1 MRSKLSVSYHAD
13 QRASSKTKL
22 TASQDCILRL
32 HILRCIL
39 QWIFSCIETL
49 QSDQVREIKIK
60 ELTMKQDILILSSR
74 KDHVEPAYTALV
86 EHDIPTLIVTDGNSV
101 LSALQSHIPA
111 FLWLDMDMDTASP
124 ILAEIMDRLLYPPPY
139 IILASS
145 FSSSTDRADMLG
157 QGADVCVE
165 LPVDLKEILAL
176 LNAVLRR
183 EERIRYVHTGNLL
196 PCIEHKEL
204 FIDPLRRHVRMRG
217 HAVYLTPKEFD
228 LLYLLANSPG
238 VAFSKEQL
246 YSYVWKTTGNLG
258 VSTVS
263 DHISSLR
270 QKLGLHPKNNE
281 YIQTIFKVGY
291 RFAEAI

>member
-1 MRSKLSVSYHAD
+1 MTVPF
-13 QRASSKTKL
+13 QN
-22 TASQDCILRL
+22 RL
-32 HILRCIL
+32 GSGQITLP
-39 QWIFSCIETL
+39 QTEGVGFSNYFYAG
-49 QSDQVREIKIK
+49 KF
-60 ELTMKQDILILSSR
+60 MKQNILLLSSHIEHSELVCDTLA
-74 KDHVEPAYTALV
+74 KHGILATIAGDMQEALSIL
-86 EHDIPTLIVTDGNSV
+86 HTNS
-101 LSALQSHIPA
+101 PA
-111 FLWLDMDMDTASP
+111 FLWLDLDIDAARSLLT
-124 ILAEIMDRLLYPPPY
+124 EIVDRFLCPLPY
-139 IILASS
+139 IILTSA
-145 FSSSTDRADMLG
+145 FSGSADRADMLN

-165 LPVDLKEILAL
+165 LPVDLREILAL

-183 EERIRYVHTGNLL
+183 EERIRCVHTGNLL

-238 VAFSKEQL
+238 VAFSKEQI
-246 YSYVWKTTGNLG
+246 YSYVWKTNGNLG
-258 VSTVS
+258 ASTVS

>member
-1 MRSKLSVSYHAD
+1 
-13 QRASSKTKL
+13 
-22 TASQDCILRL
+22 
-32 HILRCIL
+32 
-39 QWIFSCIETL
+39 
-49 QSDQVREIKIK
+49 
-60 ELTMKQDILILSSR
+60 MKQDILILSSR

-101 LSALQSHIPA
+101 LSALQTHIPA

-183 EERIRYVHTGNLL
+183 EERIKFVHTGNLL

-217 HAVYLTPKEFD
+217 HTVHLTPKEFD
-228 LLYLLANSPG
+228 LLYLLANNPG
-238 VAFSKEQL
+238 LAFSKEQIF
-246 YSYVWKTTGNLG
+246 SHIWKADNKLG

-291 RFAEAI
+291 RFAESI

>member
-13 QRASSKTKL
+13 QSASFKAKL

-32 HILRCIL
+32 HILCCIL
-39 QWIFSCIETL
+39 QWMFSCIEIL
-49 QSDQVREIKIK
+49 QSDQVRDIKIK

-86 EHDIPTLIVTDGNSV
+86 EHDIPTLIVKDGNSV
-101 LSALQSHIPA
+101 LSALQTHIPA

-145 FSSSTDRADMLG
+145 FSSSTDRADMLD

-165 LPVDLKEILAL
+165 LPVDLREILAL
-176 LNAVLRR
+176 LNAALRR

-217 HAVYLTPKEFD
+217 HTVCLTPKEFD

-238 VAFSKEQL
+238 VVFSKEQI
-246 YSYVWKTTGNLG
+246 YSHIWKADGYLG
-258 VSTVS
+258 ISTVS

-270 QKLGLHPKNNE
+270 QKLGLQPKNKE

-291 RFAEAI
+291 RFADVR